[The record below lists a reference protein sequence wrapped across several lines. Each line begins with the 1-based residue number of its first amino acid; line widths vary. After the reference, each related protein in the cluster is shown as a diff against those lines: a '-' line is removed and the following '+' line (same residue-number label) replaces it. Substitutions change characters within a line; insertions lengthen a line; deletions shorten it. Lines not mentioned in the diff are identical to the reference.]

1 MYSTTAYIYQQIS
14 RVMLIDTSG
23 GYFTARPNLM
33 YSKTL
38 TVNKGVDNVLL
49 FEFINQDQKP
59 VNITGSSFVFR
70 LLNQSGDAVLLSKE
84 MTALSAAL
92 GRVKV
97 VLDPADTDIITSQP
111 ASYSIV
117 RTAGDYEQAV
127 FTDANSSARAT
138 CNIVDSVLPQFIPSK
153 ELTVPDVYGKEQ
165 YLSSA
170 PNSWPDWALNPQPM
184 NGNQTSEYYSS
195 QIKTTGASLTTI
207 KMDLVH
213 YTGIIKAQGAENY
226 ESVWY
231 NIGSAV
237 EYFDETGPVYIN
249 VEGFHPLIRLAFN
262 NQYGYGA
269 TATATVVDGEVTGIS
284 LDYPGLNYIAAP
296 YIQIL
301 GDGTGATATA
311 TVAAGGVST
320 ITVTNGGIG
329 YVPIL
334 LGSPISAR
342 VLISNGIIQYLEYR

>member
-1 MYSTTAYIYQQIS
+1 
-14 RVMLIDTSG
+14 
-23 GYFTARPNLM
+23 M

-170 PNSWPDWALNPQPM
+170 PDSWPDWALNPPGAYGNVFNDPQRFSSHVNS
-184 NGNQTSEYYSS
+184 NGS
-195 QIKTTGASLTTI
+195 SLTTFQME
-207 KMDLVH
+207 MDH
-213 YTGIIKAQGAENY
+213 FTGNVKAQGAQTY

-237 EYFDETGPVYIN
+237 EYFDETGPVYLN

-284 LDYPGLNYIAAP
+284 LNYPGLNYIAAP

-329 YVPIL
+329 YVPIQ